1 LKAAGKNQ
9 VRNDIEQQ
17 RYWEVCQYEDR
28 IASIRSRRLVAEAEN
43 FFIYLPDL
51 ICDQGNYGDRYLDK
65 ASISRLFHAVK
76 EQKDKFGR
84 SRYPCVPTQ
93 DFQTWDSMNLNPP
106 PCIRARL

>member
-76 EQKDKFGR
+76 EQKDKNR
-84 SRYPCVPTQ
+84 DY
-93 DFQTWDSMNLNPP
+93 
-106 PCIRARL
+106 RLKMAGALTGIIDALIGLLAIWKK